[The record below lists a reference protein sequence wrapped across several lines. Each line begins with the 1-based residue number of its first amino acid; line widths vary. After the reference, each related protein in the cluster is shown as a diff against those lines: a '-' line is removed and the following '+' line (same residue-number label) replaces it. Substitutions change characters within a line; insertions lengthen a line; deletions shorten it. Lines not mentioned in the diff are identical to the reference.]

1 MRSLEIVVFLCTNR
15 EVLILAHERVQVK
28 YLPNQLEIYYEEGT
42 HIMTIPR
49 ISGKPGLRIL
59 TGVLILDY

>member
-1 MRSLEIVVFLCTNR
+1 MRSLEIVDSLCTNR
-15 EVLILAHERVQVK
+15 DVLILAYERVQVK

-49 ISGKPGLRIL
+49 ISGKPCLRYIN
-59 TGVLILDY
+59 